1 MTGMQIAFF
10 DSGIGG
16 LTVLH
21 QAMRKMPREDYLYY
35 ADTDHVP
42 YGRKTKEQI
51 RQYVQEA
58 VDFIAEQDVKALVV
72 ACNTATSVAIQDLRA
87 RYSFPILGMEPAVKP
102 AVSDTSC
109 TKRILVTA
117 TPVTIREEKLQN
129 LLHQVDQNHQVD
141 LLPLPKLVEFA
152 ENSSFSDGQA
162 EDYLRAVLAP
172 FDLNRYC
179 TVVLGCTHFN
189 YFKDSFHKILP
200 EEIAMLDGSYG
211 TVNNLH
217 RMLQERDL
225 LETGSGNVQ
234 YYTSGRSAEQLRPR
248 YEALLG
254 RLDDMLTY

>member
-1 MTGMQIAFF
+1 MQIAFF
-10 DSGIGG
+10 DSGVGG

-21 QAMRKMPREDYLYY
+21 QAMRKMPQEDYLYY

-51 RQYVQEA
+51 YQYVQEA

-87 RYSFPILGMEPAVKP
+87 RYRFPILGMEPAVKP

-117 TPVTIREEKLQN
+117 TPVTIQEEKLQN
-129 LLHQVDQNHQVD
+129 LLRQVDQNHQVD
-141 LLPLPKLVEFA
+141 LLPLPRLVELA
-152 ENSSFSDGQA
+152 EKNRFSDGQA
-162 EDYLRAVLAP
+162 EAYLRDVLAP
-172 FDLNRYC
+172 FNLNRYC

-189 YFKDSFHKILP
+189 YFKDSFHNILP
-200 EEIAMLDGSYG
+200 GEIAMLDGSYG
-211 TVNNLH
+211 TVNNLY
-217 RMLQERDL
+217 RVLKERNL
-225 LETGSGNVQ
+225 LENGTGKVQ
-234 YYTSGRSAEQLRPR
+234 YYTSGRSAEQLRPQ
-248 YEALLG
+248 YEELLR